1 MSKSAKTA
9 ATEQNAMRALSA
21 TELNAVAGAA
31 VSYYFMNGHWHVI
44 GHDKHDT
51 VTNHVVLD

>member
-1 MSKSAKTA
+1 
-9 ATEQNAMRALSA
+9 MRALSA

-44 GHDKHDT
+44 GQDKHGK